1 MSISVS
7 FTVPRKLDLIFSLI
21 FEGEKDTSR
30 PTSHCECGLRVLGI
44 HYLGLNLS
52 NEDLCKY
59 LVKIAQRIA
68 TYS

>member
-7 FTVPRKLDLIFSLI
+7 FTVSRKLDLIFSLI
-21 FEGEKDTSR
+21 FEGGEDTSR
-30 PTSHCECGLRVLGI
+30 PTFHCECVLGVLGV

-52 NEDLCKY
+52 NEDLCNY
-59 LVKIAQRIA
+59 LVNIAQLIA